1 MKNSLKFLNKKL
13 LKKEKLLRKIKKKNI
28 WKNKRVKLKRKNKL
42 NSIRGIQFQMQ
53 LLDIPIQSF

>member
-1 MKNSLKFLNKKL
+1 MIKIGGSENSLKFLNKNL

-42 NSIRGIQFQMQ
+42 NSIRGIQFQM
-53 LLDIPIQSF
+53 L